1 MAVDVLV
8 LGAGAGGMTAAAA
21 AAALGLRVLLCEAT
35 EQVGGTT
42 ATSAGTVWVPLN
54 DHAREAGVEDSRAS
68 ARAYLRALVEGAD
81 DGRLD
86 AFLDTGAAALRF
98 LESNTELR
106 FTLVPRHPDYRQEAP
121 GAVLGGRALACV
133 PYDGRLLGAEFRR
146 IRAPRE
152 EFLVLGGMMVGKDD
166 IAPLVEPLSSWHS
179 FRHCMAL
186 LGRYAM
192 DRLRY
197 PRGTR
202 LVMGNALV
210 ARLYASLRSRAVEV
224 RFATHATR
232 LLLEGGR
239 VVGAEITGPAG
250 SERVDAR
257 RGVVLACGGVGS
269 AAPHPL
275 AFERNR
281 GDGVALARACG
292 ARLET
297 DHPSAAFWM
306 PVSIYPGRD
315 GRPHAYPHI
324 MLDRAKPGVIAV
336 GQDGERFT
344 NEARSYHDFVLAM
357 KERERV
363 QGAAFRCFLLCDA
376 AALRKYGLGAVR
388 PRAPRLAPYLQSG
401 YLRSA
406 RDLAGLAAA
415 LSIPAATLERAVA
428 RFNADAARGVD
439 TAFGRGASEFD
450 RHNGD
455 AAHAPNPCLAPLET
469 APYYAVELQH
479 ADLAPSVGLETD
491 ADAHVLDDGHKPI
504 EGLYAC
510 GNEMAS
516 IMRGAYPGPGITLG
530 PALVFAYRAAC
541 HMAGRPALAT

>member
-35 EQVGGTT
+35 DQVGGTT
-42 ATSAGTVWVPLN
+42 ATSAGTVWIPLS
-54 DHAREAGVEDSRAS
+54 DQARAAGVEDSRERV
-68 ARAYLRALVEGAD
+68 RAYLSALVAGGSE
-81 DGRLD
+81 RRID
-86 AFLDTGAAALRF
+86 AFLDTGATALRF
-98 LESNTELR
+98 LERNTELR
-106 FTLVPRHPDYRQEAP
+106 FALVPRHPDYRQEAP
-121 GAVLGGRALACV
+121 GAVIGGRALAAV
-133 PYDGRLLGAEFRR
+133 SYDGRLLGDEFRR
-146 IRAPRE
+146 IRPPRE

-166 IAPLVEPLSSWHS
+166 IASLLRPTSSLRS

-186 LGRYAM
+186 LGRHAM

-210 ARLYASLRSRAVEV
+210 ARLYATLRSRRIEV
-224 RFATHATR
+224 RFATHADR
-232 LLLEGGR
+232 LLLSGGR

-250 SERVDAR
+250 SERITAH

-281 GDGVALARACG
+281 GDGVALGQACG

-297 DHPSAAFWM
+297 DHPNAAFWM
-306 PVSIYPGRD
+306 PVSIHPGRD
-315 GRPHAYPHI
+315 GRPRAYPHI
-324 MLDRAKPGVIAV
+324 ILDRAKPGVIAV

-357 KERERV
+357 QEREARGLPV
-363 QGAAFRCFLLCDA
+363 RCFLLCDA
-376 AALRKYGLGAVR
+376 TALRKYGLGAVR
-388 PRAPRLAPYLQSG
+388 PGAPRIAPYLRSG
-401 YLRSA
+401 YLRAASDW
-406 RDLAGLAAA
+406 RGLAAA
-415 LSIPAATLERAVA
+415 LSIPAAALERTVA
-428 RFNADAARGVD
+428 RFNADAARGTD
-439 TAFGRGASEFD
+439 TAFGRGASELD

-455 AAHAPNPCLAPLET
+455 AAHLPNACLAPLET
-469 APYYAVELQH
+469 PPFYAVELLT
-479 ADLAPSVGLETD
+479 ADLAPSIGLQTD
-491 ADAHVLDDGHKPI
+491 EDARLLDDGANPI

-510 GNEMAS
+510 GNDMAS

-541 HMAGRPALAT
+541 CMAGRPAT